1 MKTTDLNKSRISAE
15 MPEEP
20 QLLHSVKQKTELQK
34 KVNSEGLTQKM
45 DRSINS
51 RNSSPEPAHSDDE
64 TIYRNRNLKPAS
76 KERYNSPEN
85 NAAAKHTQLQ
95 NTELQKK
102 TEKAV
107 KPEFKESAAF
117 SRKRTIYHKRVPKP
131 APKGKYKLLKNNV
144 VIKDKLLDQK
154 QRTILNAVK
163 LNRAR
168 LHFKRIN
175 LNKANPLKV
184 VSSKKYSAV
193 IKSAGRSALMS
204 NGKFLSVRHGVKSAA
219 EVIGKPVTAAKDK
232 LLSQRPDPEKSG
244 DTGTEAMKLGLQG
257 VGYAEKGAR
266 KIYNAVDNTIQ
277 HSRKIYNRI
286 NRSIANPAKRSLKTA
301 KATMKS
307 TSRTVKTSTK
317 AIRNTAK
324 MAEGTAKASAKAVK
338 TAAKAAKAAA
348 QIAQKAVQ
356 LIIKVVKAAA
366 QAAAKVVNLIIETA
380 PYSLIIIGVIILL
393 ILIFVLVSNLAGG
406 IGGTLTGAGGWC
418 IDDTESNSPSDI
430 YDNFERFI
438 DEADS
443 VIDSKV
449 IDSMKSKVTGFCVE
463 VTDEDEPHNIIVY
476 DDVLYYPADN
486 KDLIINP
493 LIEKYKDNKFTNE
506 EYAKFLATL
515 FVLMTREKQQA
526 EGKTENEIYDF
537 DFKREDFE
545 EFIGE
550 IMDISVT
557 HSSSTGTG
565 ESSGTEEDNV
575 TITNPDGNSSKW
587 GSTYLYK
594 KTETESPVACPGQ
607 NCKVEYKEGCQDDYT
622 EDEDGE
628 KHYYCTGHP
637 YCPENHTKM
646 TVTVLTAEEF
656 YNKSVE
662 EIYNMTDTEKYRFG
676 IAKEFIQNLLDDKEK
691 GVI

>member
-1 MKTTDLNKSRISAE
+1 M
-15 MPEEP
+15 
-20 QLLHSVKQKTELQK
+20 
-34 KVNSEGLTQKM
+34 
-45 DRSINS
+45 
-51 RNSSPEPAHSDDE
+51 
-64 TIYRNRNLKPAS
+64 
-76 KERYNSPEN
+76 
-85 NAAAKHTQLQ
+85 
-95 NTELQKK
+95 
-102 TEKAV
+102 
-107 KPEFKESAAF
+107 
-117 SRKRTIYHKRVPKP
+117 
-131 APKGKYKLLKNNV
+131 

-184 VSSKKYSAV
+184 VSSKKYSGV
-193 IKSAGRSALMS
+193 IKSAGRSALKS

-219 EVIGKPVTAAKDK
+219 GVIGKPVTAAKDK
-232 LLSQRPDPEKSG
+232 LLSQRPDLDKSG

-324 MAEGTAKASAKAVK
+324 MAERTAKASAKAVK
-338 TAAKAAKAAA
+338 T
-348 QIAQKAVQ
+348 
-356 LIIKVVKAAA
+356 AA

-380 PYSLIIIGVIILL
+380 PYSLIIIGAVILL
-393 ILIFVLVSNLAGG
+393 ILLFVLISSIAGG
-406 IGGTLTGAGGWC
+406 LGGTVTAAGGWC

-430 YDNFERFI
+430 YENYKRFI

-449 IDSMKSKVTGFCVE
+449 INSMQSKVTGFCE
-463 VTDEDEPHNIIVY
+463 PITDDDEPHNIIVY
-476 DDVLYYPADN
+476 NDPDNNTTYYPADN
-486 KDLIINP
+486 KDEIINP
-493 LIEKYKDNKFTNE
+493 LIDEFKESNMDNE
-506 EYAKFLATL
+506 EYAKMLATL

-550 IMDISVT
+550 IVDIPGGDG
-557 HSSSTGTG
+557 SSS
-565 ESSGTEEDNV
+565 
-575 TITNPDGNSSKW
+575 GNSCKW
-587 GSTYLYK
+587 GPTYLYK
-594 KTETESPVACPGQ
+594 QTKTESPVACPGR
-607 NCKVEYKEGCQDDYT
+607 NCETEYRSGCHDAYY

-637 YCPENHTKM
+637 YCPVNHTKM
-646 TVTVLTAEEF
+646 TVTLYTAEQY

>member
-64 TIYRNRNLKPAS
+64 TIYRNRDLKPAS

-85 NAAAKHTQLQ
+85 NAAAKDTRLHSVKQ
-95 NTELQKK
+95 NTELQ
-102 TEKAV
+102 EKAENSL

-193 IKSAGRSALMS
+193 IKSAGLSTLKS

-219 EVIGKPVTAAKDK
+219 GIVGKPVTAAKDK
-232 LLSQRPDPEKSG
+232 LLSQRPDLDKSG

-324 MAEGTAKASAKAVK
+324 MAERTAKASAKAVK

-449 IDSMKSKVTGFCVE
+449 INSMQSKVSGFCVPI
-463 VTDEDEPHNIIVY
+463 TDDDEPHNIIVY
-476 DDVLYYPADN
+476 NDPYNNTTYYPADN
-486 KDLIINP
+486 KDEIINP
-493 LIEKYKDNKFTNE
+493 LIDEFKENSMDNE
-506 EYAKFLATL
+506 EYAKMLATL

-550 IMDISVT
+550 IVDIPGGDG
-557 HSSSTGTG
+557 SSS
-565 ESSGTEEDNV
+565 
-575 TITNPDGNSSKW
+575 GNSCKW

-594 KTETESPVACPGQ
+594 QTKTESPVACPGR
-607 NCKVEYKEGCQDDYT
+607 NCETEYRSGCHDAYY
-622 EDEDGE
+622 EDEEGE

-637 YCPENHTKM
+637 YCPVNHTKM
-646 TVTVLTAEEF
+646 TVTLYTAEQY
-656 YNKSVE
+656 YNKSIE